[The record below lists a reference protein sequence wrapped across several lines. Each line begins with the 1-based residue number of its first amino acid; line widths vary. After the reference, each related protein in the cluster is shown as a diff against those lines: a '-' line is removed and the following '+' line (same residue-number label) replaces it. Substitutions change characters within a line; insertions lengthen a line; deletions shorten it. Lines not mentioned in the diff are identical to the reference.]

1 MCTMQRVLVFPF
13 MSSILSSFCC
23 GVKENKKPACKSRPD
38 GLYYNQK
45 GHRRTVPPPR
55 FRKLL
60 RRFREGWDGVISFCF
75 SAKKSHS
82 LVVILQK
89 KHGKRNGLNDNHCKG
104 KEVFIA
110 ILEPMDYISTPL
122 GSGGKGGEKSGNL
135 QLGVKETLNKSSA
148 AG

>member
-1 MCTMQRVLVFPF
+1 MGYTITRRDTDARCLP
-13 MSSILSSFCC
+13 L
-23 GVKENKKPACKSRPD
+23 
-38 GLYYNQK
+38 GLGNYSVTAW
-45 GHRRTVPPPR
+45 GS
-55 FRKLL
+55 
-60 RRFREGWDGVISFCF
+60 EWDGVISFCF

-82 LVVILQK
+82 LVAILQK